1 MANNSTNN
9 QNKVSP
15 EYLLL
20 GEILRPHGIRGEL
33 RVKLFTDYPER
44 INNLGYVFLARSP
57 ESKKVTRHDVE
68 HMRMHKDYGLLK
80 LKGIDDR
87 NDAEVMR
94 ELCVMVH
101 IDDAVPLDDDEIYLY
116 QLIGIEVRI
125 ENGDILGTITDVLE
139 TGANDV
145 YVIDSPKYGEVLFP
159 VLDETIVESDIDNG
173 TITVKIPEG
182 LLPEN

>member
-1 MANNSTNN
+1 MANNSKNN

-44 INNLGYVFLARSP
+44 INQLGYVFLGKSP

-68 HMRMHKDYGLLK
+68 HMRMHQNYGLLK
-80 LKGIDDR
+80 LKSIDDR

-94 ELCVMVH
+94 ELFVMVH
-101 IDDAVPLDDDEIYLY
+101 IEDAVPLDDDEIYLY
-116 QLIGIEVRI
+116 QLIGIEVRTDS
-125 ENGDILGTITDVLE
+125 GDVIGVITEVLE

-145 YVIDSPKYGEVLFP
+145 YVIESPQYGEVLFP

-173 TITVKIPEG
+173 TITVRIPEG